1 MKFDASFRSIGRR
14 LKQLG
19 DSCSWAGCGLR
30 KLFKSLKM
38 LLLKLADA
46 RTALVTSVILL
57 RAVIT
62 LSDGIGVNV
71 DPEWGCAIW
80 KQVVGT

>member
-1 MKFDASFRSIGRR
+1 
-14 LKQLG
+14 
-19 DSCSWAGCGLR
+19 
-30 KLFKSLKM
+30 M

-71 DPEWGCAIW
+71 DPEWGCAI
-80 KQVVGT
+80 

>member
-1 MKFDASFRSIGRR
+1 M
-14 LKQLG
+14 LKRPSQ
-19 DSCSWAGCGLR
+19 
-30 KLFKSLKM
+30 
-38 LLLKLADA
+38 
-46 RTALVTSVILL
+46 ALVTSVILL